1 MDNLKNEKRGNA
13 GIFQKPSLY
22 VSTVWKNFMGGTTSS
37 LFDEKPNGTQLQYLG
52 NKQKGKKDGLG
63 NNVDYFQY

>member
-1 MDNLKNEKRGNA
+1 MRREAMLAFSR
-13 GIFQKPSLY
+13 SLACM
-22 VSTVWKNFMGGTTSS
+22 SEQCEKNFMGGTTSC